1 MATATVRVARDRGRD
16 RRPYEIVVDG
26 AQAGQVGRGETKEVA
41 VGAGRHEV
49 WVSAPPAHSRPWEVS
64 LQAGDTVSF
73 VCRSAAKKAGGEVDL
88 FLAEPD
94 DRRTRLLPPEGE
106 TDRDLAR
113 RQRVLTRDGRVLSV
127 WAHKSGYFRSLDPG
141 AGAGGSDAFLV
152 ELALYILVLP
162 VLGVLRW
169 VRHRLVFK
177 RGWSVGVV
185 RSRRFLWPKKVRL
198 ERFGTEAEA
207 RAGAARLIAELEGRS
222 SP

>member
-16 RRPYEIVVDG
+16 RRPYAIVVDG
-26 AQAGQVGRGETKEVA
+26 AQVGELGRGETEDVA
-41 VGAGRHEV
+41 VDPGRHQV
-49 WVSAPPAHSRPWEVS
+49 WVAVQPAHSRGWEVS
-64 LQAGDTVSF
+64 LQSGDTVSF
-73 VCRSAAKKAGGEVDL
+73 VCRSAAKKSGGRVDL

-94 DRRTRLLPPEGE
+94 DRQARLLPPEGE
-106 TDRDLAR
+106 ADRDLAR
-113 RQRVLTRDGRVLSV
+113 HQQVLTPDGQVLSV

-141 AGAGGSDAFLV
+141 AGGGGSDAFLV

-185 RSRRFLWPKKVRL
+185 RARRFLWPKKVRL

-222 SP
+222 AP